1 MAVAHDFP
9 FDAGKR
15 RNVMLFGA
23 RLTCALLG
31 ILTLT
36 LHPVS
41 AWGCFPQPALS
52 AAAQVAADSKEAAKA
67 ADAKEEAEIQANLAK
82 LPAKDRKLA
91 EEQKFCAV
99 EDDSRLGAM
108 GVPVKVLIK
117 NQPVFLCCKGC
128 TKQAQKDPDKTL
140 DKVKEL
146 KAKTAKDN

>member
-1 MAVAHDFP
+1 
-9 FDAGKR
+9 
-15 RNVMLFGA
+15 MLFCT

-31 ILTLT
+31 MLTLT
-36 LHPVS
+36 LNQVS
-41 AWGCFPQPALS
+41 ACGCYCRSQEPAPT
-52 AAAQVAADSKEAAKA
+52 ADSREPAKA
-67 ADAKEEAEIQANLAK
+67 ADQNEEAEIKANLAK

-99 EDDSRLGAM
+99 ENDSRLGAM

-117 NQPVFLCCKGC
+117 DQPVFLCCKGC

-146 KAKTAKDN
+146 KAKNKDK

>member
-1 MAVAHDFP
+1 
-9 FDAGKR
+9 
-15 RNVMLFGA
+15 MLFGA

-31 ILTLT
+31 VLTLT

-41 AWGCFPQPALS
+41 VYGCFPQPGLS
-52 AAAQVAADSKEAAKA
+52 AVLLAADSNEAAKA
-67 ADAKEEAEIQANLAK
+67 ADANEEAEIQANLAK

-146 KAKTAKDN
+146 KAKAAKDK